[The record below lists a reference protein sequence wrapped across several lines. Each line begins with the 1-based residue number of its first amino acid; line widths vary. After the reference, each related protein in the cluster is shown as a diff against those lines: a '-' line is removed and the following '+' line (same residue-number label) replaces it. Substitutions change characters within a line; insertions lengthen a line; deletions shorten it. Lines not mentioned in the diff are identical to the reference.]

1 MLLEGVIGFA
11 NGRNVWQGR
20 GFQPRAAQFPLRK
33 CNLGPP
39 ILSWGVF
46 HGKCQFV
53 PFHRIVVSWQLCTW
67 FVMALPLIFFSMQG
81 DVRKDL
87 SVYAVYSCPHSW
99 CWRAHC
105 SHVSCLI
112 AWSYCCV
119 LNSRFSSLQSTFFVG
134 ETLIF
139 CYLLLLA
146 LNRVVV
152 STQNKQMVA
161 FGWDMGDFI
170 CFFITSCFALACLS
184 LSNVEALRSSGM
196 LRSSTWLKWRLASRW
211 STSFRCVETL
221 EKRWKKRPN
230 GSTKCYG
237 PVAHCWRVW
246 RPQDW
251 WVSAWKTIFFLAVW
265 PITACGD
272 LWIGILTL
280 ECWLC
285 VFSMKLHC

>member
-1 MLLEGVIGFA
+1 
-11 NGRNVWQGR
+11 
-20 GFQPRAAQFPLRK
+20 
-33 CNLGPP
+33 
-39 ILSWGVF
+39 
-46 HGKCQFV
+46 
-53 PFHRIVVSWQLCTW
+53 
-67 FVMALPLIFFSMQG
+67 MQG

-87 SVYAVYSCPHSW
+87 SVCAVYSCPHSW

-112 AWSYCCV
+112 ARSYCCV
-119 LNSRFSSLQSTFFVG
+119 LNSCFSWHKSTFFVG

-211 STSFRCVETL
+211 STSFRCVEVGKTL
-221 EKRWKKRPN
+221 KKTAKRLNQVLRP
-230 GSTKCYG
+230 GRTLLTG
-237 PVAHCWRVW
+237 VEATRL
-246 RPQDW
+246 
-251 WVSAWKTIFFLAVW
+251 VSFCMKNYIFLAVW

-272 LWIGILTL
+272 LWVGILTL

-285 VFSMKLHC
+285 VFFHETPLLSNKGFDFQICSRQQNLQPCFPSYIWIQHVNLVATSSLLHRRCVKKGDTYGYVYNI